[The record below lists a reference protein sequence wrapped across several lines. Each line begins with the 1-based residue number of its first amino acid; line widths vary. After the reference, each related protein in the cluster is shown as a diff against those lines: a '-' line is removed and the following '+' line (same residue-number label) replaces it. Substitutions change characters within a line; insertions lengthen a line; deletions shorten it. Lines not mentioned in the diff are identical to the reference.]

1 MKTETIAIHGGNA
14 VTDSLKPVIQP
25 ITLSSTFEHQE
36 KSMLYGRLENP
47 NRKSLEQVMAALEQ
61 GKDAAAFAS
70 GNAAANAVF
79 QALPAGSHIIAPDDM
94 YHGLKSLLETIYKD
108 KINVD
113 FINLT
118 EPALV
123 EEAIRS
129 DTRLLWIES
138 PSNPLLK
145 ISDIQGLS
153 VLAKK
158 RGLTVVVDNTF
169 ATPIFQQPLLLG
181 ADMVMHSNTKYIGGH
196 SDIIGGILIT
206 GELNDFW
213 NRIKSVQKLAGA
225 VPSPFDC
232 YFLTRS
238 IKTLPYRMQAHE
250 ENAGTI
256 ARFLAQHP
264 SVEKVYYPGLET
276 HHGHGIAR
284 SQMKGFGG
292 MMSFVING
300 NAKAADQ
307 FIEQLHYFT
316 NATSLGGV
324 ESLIERRSRV
334 QGVSEGIPEQL
345 IRMSV
350 GLENSNDLLEDLER
364 GLQTLL

>member
-36 KSMLYGRLENP
+36 ESMLYGRLENP
-47 NRKSLEQVMAALEQ
+47 NRKSLERVMAALEK
-61 GKDAAAFAS
+61 GLDAAAFAS

-79 QALPAGSHIIAPDDM
+79 QALPAGSHVIAPDDM
-94 YHGLKSLLETIYKD
+94 YHGLKSLLETVYKG
-108 KINVD
+108 KLIID

-118 EPALV
+118 EPARV
-123 EEAIRS
+123 EKAITA

-145 ISDIQGLS
+145 ISDINRLS
-153 VLAKK
+153 AIAHGK
-158 RGLTVVVDNTF
+158 GLTVVVDNTF
-169 ATPIFQQPLLLG
+169 ASPIFQQPLLEG
-181 ADMVMHSNTKYIGGH
+181 ADLVMHSNTKYIGGH

-206 GELNDFW
+206 GEINDFW
-213 NRIKSVQKLAGA
+213 KGIKTVQKLAGA
-225 VPSPFDC
+225 VPSPFDT

-238 IKTLPYRMQAHE
+238 IKTLAYRMQAHAA
-250 ENAGTI
+250 NAGTI

-276 HHGHGIAR
+276 HSGHAVAR

-292 MMSFVING
+292 MLSFVIKG
-300 NAKAADQ
+300 NAMGADR
-307 FIEQLHYFT
+307 FIEQLRYFT

-324 ESLIERRSRV
+324 ESLIERRSRI

-350 GLENSNDLLEDLER
+350 GLENVTDLLEDLEK
-364 GLQTLL
+364 GLQILQ

>member
-36 KSMLYGRLENP
+36 ESMLYGRLENP
-47 NRKSLEQVMAALEQ
+47 NRKSLERVMAALEK
-61 GKDAAAFAS
+61 GLDAAAFAS

-94 YHGLKSLLETIYKD
+94 YHGLKSLLETVYKD
-108 KINVD
+108 KLKID

-123 EEAIRS
+123 EKAITA

-145 ISDIQGLS
+145 ISDINRLSAIAHAKGLS
-153 VLAKK
+153 
-158 RGLTVVVDNTF
+158 VVVDNTF
-169 ATPIFQQPLLLG
+169 ASPIFQQPLLEG

-206 GELNDFW
+206 GEINDFW
-213 NRIKSVQKLAGA
+213 KGIKTVQKLAGA
-225 VPSPFDC
+225 VPSPFDT

-238 IKTLPYRMQAHE
+238 IKTLPYRMQAHAA
-250 ENAGTI
+250 NAGTI
-256 ARFLAQHP
+256 AGFLAQHP
-264 SVEKVYYPGLET
+264 SVETVYYPGLET
-276 HHGHGIAR
+276 HNGHAVAR

-292 MMSFVING
+292 MLSFVIKG
-300 NAKAADQ
+300 NARAADR
-307 FIEQLHYFT
+307 FIEELRYFT

-324 ESLIERRSRV
+324 ESLIERRSRI

-350 GLENSNDLLEDLER
+350 GLENVNDLLEDLEK
-364 GLQTLL
+364 GLQILQ

>member
-36 KSMLYGRLENP
+36 ESMLYGRLENP
-47 NRKSLEQVMAALEQ
+47 NRKSLERVMAALEK
-61 GKDAAAFAS
+61 GLDAAAFAS

-79 QALPAGSHIIAPDDM
+79 QALPAGFHIIAPDDM
-94 YHGLKSLLETIYKD
+94 YHGLKSLLETVYKGKL
-108 KINVD
+108 KID

-118 EPALV
+118 DPALV
-123 EEAIRS
+123 EKAITA

-145 ISDIQGLS
+145 ISDINRLS
-153 VLAKK
+153 GIAHA
-158 RGLTVVVDNTF
+158 RGLTVLVDNTF
-169 ATPIFQQPLLLG
+169 ASPIFQQPLLEG

-206 GELNDFW
+206 GEINDFW
-213 NRIKSVQKLAGA
+213 KGIKTVQKLAGA
-225 VPSPFDC
+225 VPSPFDT

-238 IKTLPYRMQAHE
+238 IKTLAYRMQAHAA
-250 ENAGTI
+250 NAGTI
-256 ARFLAQHP
+256 ARFLVQHP
-264 SVEKVYYPGLET
+264 SVETVYYPGLET
-276 HHGHGIAR
+276 HSGHAVAR

-292 MMSFVING
+292 MLSFVIKG
-300 NAKAADQ
+300 NARAADR
-307 FIEQLHYFT
+307 FIEELRYFT

-324 ESLIERRSRV
+324 ESLIERRSRI
-334 QGVSEGIPEQL
+334 QGVSKGIPEQL

-350 GLENSNDLLEDLER
+350 GLENVNDLLEDLEK
-364 GLQTLL
+364 GLQILQ

>member
-36 KSMLYGRLENP
+36 ESMLYGRLENP
-47 NRKSLEQVMAALEQ
+47 NRKSLEHVMAALEK
-61 GKDAAAFAS
+61 GLDAAAFAS

-79 QALPAGSHIIAPDDM
+79 QALPAGAHIIAPDDM
-94 YHGLKSLLETIYKD
+94 YHGLKSLLETVYKG
-108 KINVD
+108 KLNVD

-118 EPALV
+118 KPALV
-123 EEAIRS
+123 EAAIGP

-145 ISDIQGLS
+145 ISDINRLS
-153 VLAKK
+153 AIAHH
-158 RGLTVVVDNTF
+158 RDLTVVVDNTF
-169 ATPIFQQPLLLG
+169 ASPIFQQPLLKG
-181 ADMVMHSNTKYIGGH
+181 ADLVMHSNTKYIGGH

-206 GELNDFW
+206 GEKNDFW
-213 NRIKSVQKLAGA
+213 KRIKTVQQLAGA
-225 VPSPFDC
+225 VPSPFDT

-238 IKTLPYRMQAHE
+238 IKTLPYRMQAHAA
-250 ENAGTI
+250 NAGKI
-256 ARFLAQHP
+256 ARFLSQHP
-264 SVEKVYYPGLET
+264 SIEKVYYPGLET
-276 HHGHGIAR
+276 HEGHAVAS
-284 SQMKGFGG
+284 SQMQGYGG
-292 MMSFVING
+292 MLSFVTKG
-300 NAKAADQ
+300 NAKEADR
-307 FIEQLHYFT
+307 FIAHLNYFT

-324 ESLIERRSRV
+324 ESLIERRSRI

-350 GLENSNDLLEDLER
+350 GLENAEDLLEDLQK
-364 GLQTLL
+364 GLNLI